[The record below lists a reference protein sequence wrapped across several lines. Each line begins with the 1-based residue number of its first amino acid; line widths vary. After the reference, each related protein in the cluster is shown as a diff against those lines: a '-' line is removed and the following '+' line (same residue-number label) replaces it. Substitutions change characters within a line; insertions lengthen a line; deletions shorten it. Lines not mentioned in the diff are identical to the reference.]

1 MPDGD
6 MVLYPGSN
14 RLGVDIHGSVTWEF
28 SLVGEEANFDSWP
41 AAPAFGNSGNETNA
55 EL

>member
-6 MVLYPGSN
+6 MVLCLGSYD
-14 RLGVDIHGSVTWEF
+14 LGVDVHGSVTWEF

-41 AAPAFGNSGNETNA
+41 AAPGIWKFRELNEC
-55 EL
+55 